1 MNNQAQVLW
10 EGVHCNLAIDRPGAR
25 VVVIRLAGWD
35 AGEFGDVPMT
45 ELAKDLAKPGLI
57 ELYVDARAVK
67 GASIEVSGEWA
78 QWLAK
83 NRSRFAHISMLTGS
97 RFIQLT
103 ANFVRRFADLGEL
116 MRIYTDP
123 VAFDAALAQSIAPG
137 KNSE

>member
-1 MNNQAQVLW
+1 M
-10 EGVHCNLAIDRPGAR
+10 G
-25 VVVIRLAGWD
+25 VVVVRLIGWD
-35 AGEFGDVPMT
+35 AGEFGDVPMK
-45 ELAKDLAKPGLI
+45 ELAKDLAKSGLI
-57 ELYVDARAVK
+57 ELFIDARAVK

-83 NRSRFAHISMLTGS
+83 NRARFKHISMLTGS

-123 VAFDAALAQSIAPG
+123 VAFDAALLQSATCAKVG
-137 KNSE
+137 E